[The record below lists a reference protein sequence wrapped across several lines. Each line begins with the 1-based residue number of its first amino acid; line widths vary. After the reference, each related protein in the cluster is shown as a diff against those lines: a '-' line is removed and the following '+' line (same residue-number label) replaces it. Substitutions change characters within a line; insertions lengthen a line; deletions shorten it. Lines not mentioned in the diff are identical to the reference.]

1 MNRFAMMLLCAAVWI
16 AAPVL
21 SAHDEYRIIGTIF
34 QVSGKTLDVTQ
45 RSDGQTMSMK
55 MDAATLVTRDGK
67 KVDVKELRKG
77 LSVVVDARGDSL
89 QDLEVLEVRI
99 VPPPSKKSE

>member
-1 MNRFAMMLLCAAVWI
+1 MTRGLVLVVLLAVM
-16 AAPVL
+16 AGPASM

-55 MDAATLVTRDGK
+55 MDAATLVTRDNK
-67 KVDVKELRKG
+67 KVNVKELRKG

-99 VPPPSKKSE
+99 VPPPSKK